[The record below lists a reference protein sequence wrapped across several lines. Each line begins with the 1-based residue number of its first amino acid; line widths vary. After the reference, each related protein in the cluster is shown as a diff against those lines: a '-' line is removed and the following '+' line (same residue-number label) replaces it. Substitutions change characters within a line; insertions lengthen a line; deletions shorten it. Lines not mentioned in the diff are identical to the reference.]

1 MKTSLRILTAALM
14 LAGFQSMAEQGAA
27 PEGKNCPDPGA
38 RFAKR
43 DTNGD
48 GKLSVEEFKAG
59 MPEDKAAKADEIF
72 AKIDGDKDG
81 ALTKEEM
88 KAAHEKRMGREGQGP
103 RGEGPKGDCPKADCP
118 KPECPKAGKGV

>member
-27 PEGKNCPDPGA
+27 PEGRPHPKPGEH
-38 RFAKR
+38 FAKK

-48 GKLSVEEFKAG
+48 GKLSIEEFKAG

-72 AKIDGDKDG
+72 AKIDADKDG
-81 ALTKEEM
+81 SLTKEEM

-103 RGEGPKGDCPKADCP
+103 KGDCPKG
-118 KPECPKAGKGV
+118 ECPKGGCPKADKGV